1 MNFPRLPSE
10 TSVATHI
17 EALVVDDH
25 NIYIGKIKR
34 CLNHQNMGKEMTH
47 KNMTE
52 K

>member
-10 TSVATHI
+10 TSVAATDI

-34 CLNHQNMGKEMTH
+34 CLNHQNMGI
-47 KNMTE
+47 
-52 K
+52 